1 MTDPDATDR
10 GTTDRGTTGRGVTDP
25 DVWTTMATARAIRR
39 YTDEPVDD
47 ATLGRCLE
55 AATWAPSGGNWQ
67 AWRFV
72 VLRSAEARAAV
83 AEAAAVS
90 LAVIEPVYSMS
101 RPAPDDDSR
110 VARSHRATYEFH
122 DRAGEHTSVLFAT
135 EHFEVASELLLG
147 GSVYPAMQNF
157 LLAARAQGLGACLT
171 SWASYGEDIL
181 REAVGV
187 PSNWLM
193 AGHVVVGWPRGRHG
207 PLRRRSVGEV
217 TYLDRWGDPAD
228 EVLTTATT

>member
-1 MTDPDATDR
+1 MTGSHITSGDMPSSDTS
-10 GTTDRGTTGRGVTDP
+10 P
-25 DVWTTMATARAIRR
+25 DVWTAMSTARAIRR

-67 AWRFV
+67 SWRFV
-72 VLRSAEARAAV
+72 VLRSPEARAAV
-83 AEAAAVS
+83 ARAAAVS
-90 LAVIEPVYSMS
+90 LAVIEPLYSMS
-101 RPAPDDDSR
+101 RPSPDNDSR
-110 VARSHRATYEFH
+110 RARSDRATYEFH
-122 DRAGEHTSVLFAT
+122 DRGGEFTSVLFT
-135 EHFEVASELLLG
+135 TQNYEVASPLLLG

-171 SWASYGEDIL
+171 SWASYGEDIM

-187 PSNWLM
+187 PDNWLM
-193 AGHVVVGWPRGRHG
+193 AGHVVIGWPRGRHG
-207 PLRRRSVGEV
+207 ALRRRPVGEV

-228 EVLTTATT
+228 DTVAPTA

>member
-1 MTDPDATDR
+1 MAEDRSPHTATAADL
-10 GTTDRGTTGRGVTDP
+10 
-25 DVWTTMATARAIRR
+25 DVWSTMSTARAIRR

-47 ATLGRCLE
+47 TTLGRCLE

-72 VLRSAEARAAV
+72 VLRSPEARAAV
-83 AEAAAVS
+83 ARAAAIS

-101 RPAPDDDSR
+101 RPAPDDHSR

-122 DRAGEHTSVLFAT
+122 DRAESCTSVLFAT
-135 EHFEVASELLLG
+135 ENFDAASELLLG

-157 LLAARAQGLGACLT
+157 LLAARAQGLGACPT
-171 SWASYGEDIL
+171 SWASYGEDVL

-187 PSNWLM
+187 PDHWLM

-207 PLRRRSVGEV
+207 PLRRRPAAEV
-217 TYLDRWGDPAD
+217 TYLDRWDHPAGDLGAASD
-228 EVLTTATT
+228 